1 MRATEVFTPGQT
13 PTVTFV
19 RDHLERREQTLK
31 DAREQRLL
39 ITISGPSKSGKTV
52 FVRNVVGADNLV
64 SITGASVQS
73 PDQLWLKVFH
83 QIGTTVPTTSS
94 AESNSSTSGSGGG
107 KGQLKLFGTGVE
119 LSGNVT
125 HASGSKAVETV
136 TAVGFDHL
144 QLLIKELAG
153 TGLVVFID
161 DFHYIPRD
169 VQKQVAEHIKEAIDK
184 GVEIVC
190 ASVPYH
196 SEDILRANPD
206 LQGRFVA
213 IDFDYWDTPTL
224 TQIAERGFAEL
235 GLTVEPELMKAFAG
249 EAAGS
254 PQLMQSIC
262 LNACFQLDTRETRQA
277 ALDVPHDKQFI
288 KDVCSRT
295 SSTDFSSTI
304 EKLREGP
311 KTRGT
316 ERLNYRLADG
326 DNGDVYTIVLRA
338 LAADPPQLRF
348 TYSQLLA
355 RIGNVCESMT
365 PSGSSTSGA
374 CFHIS
379 QLANDGQSKV
389 LIEWDSD
396 NEILNIRE
404 PYMLFYMRW
413 SDTIIRL
420 S

>member
-13 PTVTFV
+13 PTITLV
-19 RDHLERREQTLK
+19 RDHLAPREQTFK
-31 DAREQRLL
+31 DAREQHLL

-52 FVRNVVGADNLV
+52 FVREVVGADNLV
-64 SITGASVQS
+64 PVTGTGVQS

-83 QIGTTVPTTSS
+83 QIGTTIPTTKA
-94 AESNSSTSGSGGG
+94 AESNSSSAGGG
-107 KGQLKLFGTGVE
+107 GAKGQFKLFGSGIE

-125 HASGSKAVETV
+125 ETTGSKTAETV

-153 TGLVVFID
+153 SGLVVFID

-169 VQKQVAEHIKEAIDK
+169 VQKQVAEQIKDAIDK

-213 IDFDYWDTPTL
+213 IDFDYWDMATL
-224 TQIAERGFAEL
+224 TQIAQRGFTEL
-235 GLTVEPELMKAFAG
+235 GLNVAPELMTSFAA

-262 LNACFQLDTRETRQA
+262 LNACFQLDTRDTRTVP
-277 ALDVPHDKQFI
+277 LDVPLEKQFI
-288 KDVCSRT
+288 KNVCSRT

-316 ERLNYRLADG
+316 VRLNYRLADG
-326 DNGDVYTIVLRA
+326 DTADVYTIVLRA

-355 RIGNVCESMT
+355 RIEAVCEDKT

-374 CFHIS
+374 CLHIS
-379 QLANDGQSKV
+379 QLANDGQSKI

-396 NEILNIRE
+396 DEILDIRE
-404 PYMLFYMRW
+404 PYLLFYMRW
-413 SDTIIRL
+413 SDTIVRL
-420 S
+420 N

>member
-1 MRATEVFTPGQT
+1 M
-13 PTVTFV
+13 
-19 RDHLERREQTLK
+19 
-31 DAREQRLL
+31 
-39 ITISGPSKSGKTV
+39 IT
-52 FVRNVVGADNLV
+52 
-64 SITGASVQS
+64 
-73 PDQLWLKVFH
+73 
-83 QIGTTVPTTSS
+83 
-94 AESNSSTSGSGGG
+94 
-107 KGQLKLFGTGVE
+107 
-119 LSGNVT
+119 
-125 HASGSKAVETV
+125 
-136 TAVGFDHL
+136 L

-169 VQKQVAEHIKEAIDK
+169 VQKQVAEQIKEAIDK
-184 GVEIVC
+184 GVEIVG

-196 SEDILRANPD
+196 SEDMLRANPD
-206 LQGRFVA
+206 LQGRFIA

-235 GLTVEPELMKAFAG
+235 GLNVDAGLMAAFAG

-262 LNACFQLDTRETRQA
+262 LNACFQLDSRETRQPP
-277 ALDVPHDKQFI
+277 LNVPDDKQFI

-295 SSTDFSSTI
+295 SSTDFSSTM

-311 KTRGT
+311 KTGGT

-338 LAADPPQLRF
+338 LAADPPQFRF

-355 RIGNVCESMT
+355 RIGDVCKTTT

-374 CFHIS
+374 CLHIA

-396 NEILNIRE
+396 NEVLNIRD

-413 SDTIIRL
+413 SDTIVRL
-420 S
+420 T